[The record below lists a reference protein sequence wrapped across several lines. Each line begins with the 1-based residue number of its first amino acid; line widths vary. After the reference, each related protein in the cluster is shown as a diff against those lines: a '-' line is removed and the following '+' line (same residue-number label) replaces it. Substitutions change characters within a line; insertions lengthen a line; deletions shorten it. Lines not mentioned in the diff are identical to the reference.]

1 MENQTLYDLIIIGGG
16 PAGVT
21 AGIYA
26 VRKKLKVLIIS
37 KDFQGQ
43 VKWAVSVEN
52 YPGLP
57 DIKGMDLAKKFEDH
71 LKQYEAEI
79 IADEVIKIDK
89 ENQIFELI
97 TKKGDRFI
105 SLSVVIATG
114 ADPRPLEVPGEKEFI
129 SKGVTYCTTC
139 DAPFF
144 KDKKVAVIGGGNSGV
159 KAAIELTNYASKV
172 YLIEF
177 QDKLAADELEQ
188 ERARNNEK
196 IEILTSSALKSI
208 KGSNKVE
215 KIVYEDVKSKQKKN
229 LNVEGVFVSVGTQP
243 ATSFIKEM
251 VDFNEKDEIVVDPKT
266 CQTKTPG
273 LFSAGDVTDVKYNQI
288 IIAAGEGAKAA
299 LSVYDY
305 LRNLKK

>member
-1 MENQTLYDLIIIGGG
+1 MENQVLYDLIIIGAG
-16 PAGVT
+16 PAGIT

-26 VRKKLKVLIIS
+26 IRKKLRTLIIS

-71 LKQYEAEI
+71 LKQYGAEI
-79 IADEVIKIDK
+79 VNDEVIKIGK

-97 TKKGDRFI
+97 TKNGDRFI
-105 SLSVVIATG
+105 SLSVIIASG

-129 SKGVTYCTTC
+129 AKGVTYCTTC

-144 KDKKVAVIGGGNSGV
+144 KDRPVAVIGGGNSGV
-159 KAAIELTNYASKV
+159 KAAIELTHYASKV
-172 YLIEF
+172 YLLEF
-177 QDKLAADELEQ
+177 QEKLAADELEQ
-188 ERARNNEK
+188 ERARHNEK
-196 IEILTSSALKSI
+196 IEIINSAALKSI
-208 KGSNKVE
+208 EGKNKVE
-215 KIVYEDVKSKQKKN
+215 RITYEDVKSKQKKN
-229 LNVEGVFVSVGTQP
+229 LKVEGVFVSVGTQP

-251 VDFNEKDEIVVDPKT
+251 VDFNEKDEIVIDPKT
-266 CQTKTPG
+266 GQTKTAG

-288 IIAAGEGAKAA
+288 VIAAGEGAKAA

>member
-1 MENQTLYDLIIIGGG
+1 MENQILYDLIIIGGG
-16 PAGVT
+16 PAGIT

-26 VRKKLKVLIIS
+26 IRKKLKTLIIT
-37 KDFQGQ
+37 KDLQGQ
-43 VKWAVSVEN
+43 VQWAVSVEN

-57 DIKGMDLAKKFEDH
+57 DIKGMDLAKRFENH

-79 IADEVIKIDK
+79 INDEVIKIEK
-89 ENQIFELI
+89 ENQIFALI
-97 TKKGDRFI
+97 TKSGDRFI
-105 SLSVVIATG
+105 AMSVIIASG

-129 SKGVTYCTTC
+129 GKGVTYCVTC

-144 KDKKVAVIGGGNSGV
+144 KDKPVAVIGGGNAGV
-159 KAAIELTNYASKV
+159 KAAVELTHYASKV
-172 YLIEF
+172 YLLEF
-177 QDKLAADELEQ
+177 QERLAADEWEQ
-188 ERARNNEK
+188 ERAMNNEK
-196 IEILTSSALKSI
+196 IEIFTSAALKSI
-208 KGSNKVE
+208 EGKNKIE
-215 KIVYEDVKSKQKKN
+215 KITYEDIKSKQKKN

-243 ATSFIKEM
+243 ATSFIKEL
-251 VDFNEKDEIVVDPKT
+251 VDFNEKDEIAIDPKT

-288 IIAAGEGAKAA
+288 VIAAGEGAKAA